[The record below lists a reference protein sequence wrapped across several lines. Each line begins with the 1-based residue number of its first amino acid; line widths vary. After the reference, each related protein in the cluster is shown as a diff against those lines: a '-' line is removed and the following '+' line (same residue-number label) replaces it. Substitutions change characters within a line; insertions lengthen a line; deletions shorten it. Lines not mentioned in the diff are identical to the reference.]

1 MLHIK
6 PGDTVYILSEN
17 YQQGTVVEVN
27 ESNLAL
33 GKYPYKV
40 KPHNSQHAYWYP
52 VAHIL
57 LLAYN
62 DQHEGT
68 S

>member
-17 YQQGTVVEVN
+17 YQQGTVLEVN

-40 KPHNSQHAYWYP
+40 KPDNSKFAYWYAMDN
-52 VAHIL
+52 V
-57 LLAYN
+57 LALTHSEQY
-62 DQHEGT
+62 EGT
-68 S
+68 N